1 MNAKL
6 LVVLGTSTKRE
17 VALHLP
23 AVLGRSREADITVPH
38 PLISRRHCEISE
50 KDGVLMVRDLAS
62 LNGTMIGGQR
72 IESAPLLPDA
82 EFTIGPLT
90 FRVRYEFDGDL
101 QAVPE
106 TCFVNDLE
114 GAVDTGRGDRT
125 SPEEEP
131 PMLELDEALPAPPE
145 YAGDSSDHSSGVQVT
160 PELMALA
167 DADDEQVLSGPPA
180 PPAQAPPGRAP
191 PGRASQG
198 PGSQGP
204 ASPGQVSPG
213 RAGRSKWP
221 PLAIDKL
228 PTVQIEHI
236 LDEPMEFDSSLQS
249 GSHRT
254 ESPWGTDPPAVRKPR
269 TAPGLAARKCRPS
282 SPKLQPTRL
291 QPRRP
296 GRRRRISRQARENRR
311 RQGRRRQLRR
321 KGPTT
326 ARKSTP
332 SSAASSKVCNKPYFF
347 ASSLSIT
354 AVTSAAS
361 GVVLGWKRATT

>member
-114 GAVDTGRGDRT
+114 GAVNTGRGDRT

-180 PPAQAPPGRAP
+180 PPAQSP

-198 PGSQGP
+198 P
-204 ASPGQVSPG
+204 ASPG
-213 RAGRSKWP
+213 RTGRSKWP

-269 TAPGLAARKCRPS
+269 TAPGLAGAKSRPS

-296 GRRRRISRQARENRR
+296 GRRRRISRQARENA
-311 RQGRRRQLRR
+311 GGKAAGGNSAEKGQLRR
-321 KGPTT
+321 GNRP
-326 ARKSTP
+326 RVRQLP
-332 SSAASSKVCNKPYFF
+332 RRF
-347 ASSLSIT
+347 AIGLISLPVRSR
-354 AVTSAAS
+354 S
-361 GVVLGWKRATT
+361 RP